1 MINDLAMKII
11 LAFDSYKGCLSSS
24 EVAATVS
31 EAIHKLYPSCQVVS
45 FPLSDGGEGLVEALV
60 ESTQGKYIECSS
72 YDPLMR
78 PLASTYGC
86 TGDGRTAIIE
96 MATCS
101 GLHLLTNTE
110 RNPLH
115 TTTYGTGI
123 QIAHALSQGYR
134 RFIIGLGGSATCD
147 AGIGMLAALGYQ
159 FYDASGKL
167 IPYPCGK
174 HLSKIHHIDTSC
186 AHTALHMCE
195 IIVACDVNNPLHGE
209 QGAAHIFAPQK
220 GANAQEVKLLD
231 KGLQHIGCLFDAAAQ
246 KAISTMPGS
255 GAAGGMGA
263 ALLTYLNATLTS
275 GSRLVLET
283 IRFEE
288 ALSDAQLVITGEGH
302 SDAQTLM
309 GKLPFGVLNVTKK
322 HRVPVVLMSG
332 SITHRQQ
339 LLNAGFQEAIA
350 ITPPHQPLAEAI
362 LPDNARL
369 NLIHAVKKLSER

>member
-11 LAFDSYKGCLSSS
+11 LAFDSYKGCLTSG

-31 EAIHKLYPSCQVVS
+31 EAISKQCPHAEVIS

-86 TGDGRTAIIE
+86 TGDGQTAIIE
-96 MATCS
+96 MASCS
-101 GLHLLTNTE
+101 GLNLLADNE

-123 QIAHALSQGYR
+123 QIAHALSQGFR

-159 FYDASGKL
+159 FFDSQGNL
-167 IPYPCGK
+167 IPHPCGK
-174 HLSKIHHIDTSC
+174 QLSEVHRIDASH
-186 AHTALHMCE
+186 AHTALSQSTF
-195 IIVACDVNNPLHGE
+195 IVACDVNNPLHGK

-231 KGLQHIGCLFDAAAQ
+231 NGLQHIGRLFDATAQ

-283 IRFEE
+283 IGFEK
-288 ALSDAQLVITGEGH
+288 AIDDAHLIITGEGH

-309 GKLPFGVLNVTKK
+309 GKLPFGVLNVARK
-322 HRVPVVLMSG
+322 HRVSVILMSG

-339 LLNAGFQEAIA
+339 LLDAGFQAAIA

-362 LPDNARL
+362 LPDQARL
-369 NLIHAVKKLSER
+369 NLINAVKKLSEG

>member
-1 MINDLAMKII
+1 MKII
-11 LAFDSYKGCLSSS
+11 LAFDSYKGCLTSG

-31 EAIHKLYPSCQVVS
+31 EAIHKLHPSCQVVS

-60 ESTQGKYIECSS
+60 ESTQGKYIECPS

-101 GLHLLTNTE
+101 GLHLLTNAE

-134 RFIIGLGGSATCD
+134 RFIIGLGGSVTCD

-159 FYDASGKL
+159 FFDSQGTL
-167 IPYPCGK
+167 IPHPCGK
-174 HLSKIHHIDTSC
+174 QLGEVHHIDASL
-186 AHTALHMCE
+186 AHAALSQSTF
-195 IIVACDVNNPLHGE
+195 IVACDVNNPLHGK

-231 KGLQHIGCLFDAAAQ
+231 NGLQHIGRLFDATVQ
-246 KAISTMPGS
+246 KAISMTPGS

-283 IRFEE
+283 IGFEK
-288 ALSDAQLVITGEGH
+288 ALSGAQLVITGEGH

-309 GKLPFGVLNVTKK
+309 GKLPFGVLNAARK
-322 HRVPVVLMSG
+322 HRVPVILMSG

-339 LLNAGFQEAIA
+339 LLDAGFQAAIA
-350 ITPPHQPLAEAI
+350 ITPPHQSLAEAI
-362 LPDNARL
+362 LPDQARL
-369 NLIHAVKKLSER
+369 NLINAVKKLSER

>member
-1 MINDLAMKII
+1 MKIV
-11 LAFDSYKGCLSSS
+11 LAFDSYKGCLTSG

-31 EAIHKLYPSCQVVS
+31 EAICKQCPHAEVIR
-45 FPLSDGGEGLVEALV
+45 FPLSDGGEGLLEALV
-60 ESTQGKYIECSS
+60 ESTKGQYIGCPS

-86 TGDGRTAIIE
+86 TGDGQTAIIE
-96 MATCS
+96 MASCS
-101 GLHLLTNTE
+101 GLNLLADNE

-115 TTTYGTGI
+115 TTTYGTGT
-123 QIAHALSQGYR
+123 QIAHALSQGFR

-147 AGIGMLAALGYQ
+147 AGMGMLAALGYQ
-159 FYDASGKL
+159 FFDSQGNL
-167 IPYPCGK
+167 IPHPCGK
-174 HLSKIHHIDTSC
+174 QLGEVHRIDASHTHAALSQSTF
-186 AHTALHMCE
+186 
-195 IIVACDVNNPLHGE
+195 IVACDVNNPLHGK

-231 KGLQHIGCLFDAAAQ
+231 KGLQHIGRLFDAAAQ

-263 ALLTYLNATLTS
+263 ALLTYLNVTLTS

-339 LLNAGFQEAIA
+339 LLDAGFQAAIA

-362 LPDNARL
+362 LPDQARL
-369 NLIHAVKKLSER
+369 NLINAVKKLSLIL

>member
-1 MINDLAMKII
+1 MKVVVAI
-11 LAFDSYKGCLSSS
+11 DSLKGSLSSLEAGNAIKTGIQRVMPDA
-24 EVAATVS
+24 EVCVR
-31 EAIHKLYPSCQVVS
+31 
-45 FPLSDGGEGLVEALV
+45 PLADGGEGTVDALV
-60 ESTQGKYIECSS
+60 SGLHGAYRTAAVS
-72 YDPLMR
+72 DPLGR
-78 PLASTYGC
+78 EISANYGILPN
-86 TGDGRTAIIE
+86 GTAVIE
-96 MATCS
+96 MAAAS
-101 GLHLLTNTE
+101 GLPLLSPAE

-123 QIAHALSQGYR
+123 QIAHALSQGFR

-159 FYDASGKL
+159 FFDSQGNL
-167 IPYPCGK
+167 IPHPCGK
-174 HLSKIHHIDTSC
+174 QLGEVHRIDASHAHAALSQT
-186 AHTALHMCE
+186 TF
-195 IIVACDVNNPLHGE
+195 IVACDVNNPLHGK

-231 KGLQHIGCLFDAAAQ
+231 NGLQHIGRLFDATVQ
-246 KAISTMPGS
+246 KAISMTPGS

-283 IRFEE
+283 IGFEK
-288 ALSDAQLVITGEGH
+288 ALSGAQLVITGEGH

-309 GKLPFGVLNVTKK
+309 GKLPFGVLNVARK
-322 HRVPVVLMSG
+322 HRVPVILMSG

-339 LLNAGFQEAIA
+339 LLDAGFQAAIA

-362 LPDNARL
+362 LPDQARL
-369 NLIHAVKKLSER
+369 NLINAVKKLSEG

>member
-1 MINDLAMKII
+1 MKIV
-11 LAFDSYKGCLSSS
+11 LAFDSYKGCLTSG

-31 EAIHKLYPSCQVVS
+31 EAICKRCPSCQVVS
-45 FPLSDGGEGLVEALV
+45 FPLSDGGEGLLEALV
-60 ESTQGKYIECSS
+60 ESTKGQYIGCPS

-86 TGDGRTAIIE
+86 TGDGQTAIIE
-96 MATCS
+96 MASCS
-101 GLHLLTNTE
+101 GLNLLTDNE

-123 QIAHALSQGYR
+123 QIAHALSQGFR

-147 AGIGMLAALGYQ
+147 AGMGMLAALGYQ
-159 FYDASGKL
+159 FFDSQGNL
-167 IPYPCGK
+167 IPHPCGQ
-174 HLSKIHHIDTSC
+174 HLSKVHRIDASH
-186 AHTALHMCE
+186 AHAALHE
-195 IIVACDVNNPLHGE
+195 STFLVACDVNNPLHGV

-231 KGLQHIGCLFDAAAQ
+231 KGLQHIGRLFDATVQ
-246 KAISTMPGS
+246 KAISMTPGS

-263 ALLTYLNATLTS
+263 ALITFLRATLTS
-275 GSRLVLET
+275 GSELVLDT

-288 ALSDAQLVITGEGH
+288 AIADAQLIITGEGH

-309 GKLPFGVLNVTKK
+309 GKLPFGVLNAAKK
-322 HRVPVVLMSG
+322 RRVPVVLMSG
-332 SITHRQQ
+332 SITHCQQ
-339 LLNAGFQEAIA
+339 LLNAGFHQLIA

-362 LPDNARL
+362 LPDQARL
-369 NLIHAVKKLSER
+369 NLINAVKKLSLIL

>member
-1 MINDLAMKII
+1 MKII
-11 LAFDSYKGCLSSS
+11 LAFDSYKGCLTSG

-31 EAIHKLYPSCQVVS
+31 EAICKQCPHTEVIRFS
-45 FPLSDGGEGLVEALV
+45 LSDGGEGLLEALV
-60 ESTQGKYIECSS
+60 ESTKGRYIGCPS

-86 TGDGRTAIIE
+86 TGDGQTAIIE
-96 MATCS
+96 MASCS
-101 GLHLLTNTE
+101 GLNLLADNE

-115 TTTYGTGI
+115 TTTYGTGT
-123 QIAHALSQGYR
+123 QIAHALSQGFR

-147 AGIGMLAALGYQ
+147 AGIGMLAALGHR
-159 FYDASGKL
+159 FYDATGNL
-167 IPYPCGK
+167 IPHPCGK
-174 HLSKIHHIDTSC
+174 QLSKVHRIDTSH
-186 AHTALHMCE
+186 AHTALSQSTF
-195 IIVACDVNNPLHGE
+195 IVACDVNNPLHGK

-231 KGLQHIGCLFDAAAQ
+231 KGLQHIGRLFDATVQ
-246 KAISTMPGS
+246 KAISMTPGS

-283 IRFEE
+283 IGFEK
-288 ALSDAQLVITGEGH
+288 ALSGAQLVITGEGH

-309 GKLPFGVLNVTKK
+309 GKLPFGVLNAARKQ
-322 HRVPVVLMSG
+322 RVPVILMSG
-332 SITHRQQ
+332 SISHRQQ
-339 LLNAGFQEAIA
+339 LLDAGFQAAIA

-362 LPDNARL
+362 LPDQARL
-369 NLIHAVKKLSER
+369 NLINAVKKLSLIL